1 MSTANGNTP
10 LTRKEKQIRM
20 LTYMANNCNAAGH
33 LYDGVV
39 KFLMDGYGY
48 SSSGICKLWK
58 THKTMAMNDV
68 HKKPLVVNRKKGSG
82 RKKKITSTSTVAAVP
97 PRPITLISTAD
108 APIAAGPVTAAPPT
122 TAPSSPIPPTTFPT
136 AATATTPADPPINE
150 QPYKTAEELKADCH
164 HVQQHHQPLHGTLG
178 ARSISRD
185 TAVTDDADEND
196 TARVAT
202 QCTTA
207 TTTNAFIGV
216 ATSLTCDDI
225 TDQPITVTEK
235 TPANEARLLRNC
247 PVDENYFTDIYEK
260 SLQKK
265 AAEAEAK
272 AVAEAESNKKAA
284 DELCRTDDVI
294 EKYSMCC
301 ICLDPYVVDA
311 DSPSERRLPI
321 KGACSHDVCE
331 TCLDSYFAHAQS
343 LSGRKILR
351 YIKCPLC
358 NEKKAFDIQ
367 NKVTDRLL
375 RDLLKASAPK
385 TGSSEEDS
393 RVNESSGTD
402 DTHQLS
408 SEVAM
413 LRKKNEEAEKEM
425 TQLMKRNE
433 ELEKVASENAQL
445 RRRIEELEACSV
457 GNGGI

>member
-1 MSTANGNTP
+1 M
-10 LTRKEKQIRM
+10 
-20 LTYMANNCNAAGH
+20 
-33 LYDGVV
+33 
-39 KFLMDGYGY
+39 
-48 SSSGICKLWK
+48 
-58 THKTMAMNDV
+58 
-68 HKKPLVVNRKKGSG
+68 
-82 RKKKITSTSTVAAVP
+82 
-97 PRPITLISTAD
+97 
-108 APIAAGPVTAAPPT
+108 
-122 TAPSSPIPPTTFPT
+122 
-136 AATATTPADPPINE
+136 
-150 QPYKTAEELKADCH
+150 
-164 HVQQHHQPLHGTLG
+164 
-178 ARSISRD
+178 
-185 TAVTDDADEND
+185 
-196 TARVAT
+196 
-202 QCTTA
+202 
-207 TTTNAFIGV
+207 
-216 ATSLTCDDI
+216 TCDDI

-260 SLQKK
+260 SLLKK

-284 DELCRTDDVI
+284 DELCRIDDVI

-375 RDLLKASAPK
+375 RDLLKARAPK

-402 DTHQLS
+402 GPHQLS

-425 TQLMKRNE
+425 TRLMKRNE

-445 RRRIEELEACSV
+445 KRRIEELEACSV
-457 GNGGI
+457 GNCGL